1 MPSGIKPV
9 ELRLAQLIGEEKTQS
24 PQSLGIAPPA
34 GELKT
39 SPFEDILSQ
48 AVNALDG
55 VSQQE
60 IKANQMIDSYLKGT
74 VELSDVMLETSK
86 LGIMVQL
93 AVTTVNTAV
102 STFKEITQ
110 MQV

>member
-1 MPSGIKPV
+1 MTRSINPIDIK
-9 ELRLAQLIGEEKTQS
+9 LAQLLGEEKTQS
-24 PQSLGIAPPA
+24 PASLGIAPPQ
-34 GELKT
+34 GDLKT
-39 SPFEDILSQ
+39 SPFEDILTK
-48 AVNALDG
+48 AVDSLEG
-55 VSQQE
+55 VSKQE
-60 IKANQMIDSYLKGT
+60 IKANQLIDSYLKGD

-93 AVTTVNTAV
+93 AVTTINTAV